1 MADPTEEEIKIAD
14 AQTRSDVGAEVFEGK
29 EPVIISKPDKGLD
42 DDSDPLAGVNPALL
56 ETLNNITGK
65 LSAIDSFADRLK
77 QTESRIGALTNKE
90 IEEKRSREKAEKEK
104 PTKEEVEKALKSDEN
119 WDEFEKEF
127 PDMATAIEGRF
138 TEKLKTVDSLRQEIS
153 EIKTA
158 TSAKTDDDL
167 EVRLVGLMHPGWQKT
182 VKTKDFTDWLGSQ
195 PDDVKQ
201 KYNHGTTAEEAVHVL
216 NLFKKPGTTKTAEDI
231 AADRRIRLSLSSDK
245 TNKHKQKKLKAE
257 GDMSE
262 AELRADVGKEV
273 FGK

>member
-182 VKTKDFTDWLGSQ
+182 VKT
-195 PDDVKQ
+195 
-201 KYNHGTTAEEAVHVL
+201 
-216 NLFKKPGTTKTAEDI
+216 
-231 AADRRIRLSLSSDK
+231 
-245 TNKHKQKKLKAE
+245 
-257 GDMSE
+257 
-262 AELRADVGKEV
+262 
-273 FGK
+273 